1 MYVSPASL
9 CENVRR
15 ILAKSAAAFW
25 IMPEHPQPEMT
36 NNKFFV
42 VPVCCLINAEM
53 QIVMQLNV

>member
-25 IMPEHPQPEMT
+25 IMPEHPQPEMA
-36 NNKFFV
+36 NNKFV
-42 VPVCCLINAEM
+42 VPVCHLINTKM
-53 QIVMQLNV
+53 QIM